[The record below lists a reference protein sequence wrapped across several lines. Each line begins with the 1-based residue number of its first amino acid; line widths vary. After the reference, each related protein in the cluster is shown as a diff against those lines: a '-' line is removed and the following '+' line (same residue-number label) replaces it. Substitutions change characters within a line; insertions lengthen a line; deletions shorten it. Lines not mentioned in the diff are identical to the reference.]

1 MFKIGDKIMY
11 PMHGAGI
18 IESVKEME
26 IQGKKQEYF
35 VIQLSIGNLQI
46 MIPLQKLNKL
56 GIRPVEN
63 QGKLEEVL
71 VVFHD
76 GESGELLPWKE
87 RYKTNMDK
95 IKSGEIQLGAEVVRD
110 LMRKSLDK
118 ALNTSEKQMLNNA
131 RNIFV
136 SELVLIK
143 GCTENQ
149 ANEMLVTR
157 KIS

>member
-1 MFKIGDKIMY
+1 
-11 PMHGAGI
+11 MHGAGI

-136 SELVLIK
+136 SELILIK

-149 ANEMLVTR
+149 ANEMLMTR

>member
-1 MFKIGDKIMY
+1 
-11 PMHGAGI
+11 MHGAGI

-35 VIQLSIGNLQI
+35 VIQLSIGDLQI
-46 MIPLQKLNKL
+46 MIPLQKLDKL

-76 GESGELLPWKE
+76 GESDELLPWKE

-95 IKSGEIQLGAEVVRD
+95 IKSGEIQQGAEVVRD
-110 LMRKSLDK
+110 LMRKSHDK

-136 SELVLIK
+136 SELILIK

-149 ANEMLVTR
+149 ANEMLMTR

>member
-1 MFKIGDKIMY
+1 
-11 PMHGAGI
+11 MHGAGI

-76 GESGELLPWKE
+76 GESDELLPWKE

-136 SELVLIK
+136 SELILIK

-149 ANEMLVTR
+149 ANEMLMTR

>member
-1 MFKIGDKIMY
+1 
-11 PMHGAGI
+11 MHGAGI

-26 IQGKKQEYF
+26 IQGKIQDYF
-35 VIQLSIGNLQI
+35 VIQLSIGNMQI
-46 MIPLQKLNKL
+46 MIPLQKLGKL

-63 QGKLEEVL
+63 QIKLEEVL

-76 GESGELLPWKE
+76 GDSDELLPWKE

-95 IKSGEIQLGAEVVRD
+95 IKSGEIQQGAEVVRD
-110 LMRKSLDK
+110 LMRKSHDK

-136 SELVLIK
+136 SELILIK

-149 ANEMLVTR
+149 ANEMLMTR

>member
-1 MFKIGDKIMY
+1 
-11 PMHGAGI
+11 
-18 IESVKEME
+18 
-26 IQGKKQEYF
+26 
-35 VIQLSIGNLQI
+35 

-76 GESGELLPWKE
+76 GESDELLPWKE

-95 IKSGEIQLGAEVVRD
+95 IKSGEIQQGAEVVRD

-136 SELVLIK
+136 SELILIK

-149 ANEMLVTR
+149 ANEMLMTK

>member
-1 MFKIGDKIMY
+1 
-11 PMHGAGI
+11 MHGAGI

-35 VIQLSIGNLQI
+35 VIQLSIANLQI

-76 GESGELLPWKE
+76 GESDELLPWKE

-95 IKSGEIQLGAEVVRD
+95 IKSGEIQQGAEVVRD

-136 SELVLIK
+136 SELILIK

-149 ANEMLVTR
+149 ANEMLMTK